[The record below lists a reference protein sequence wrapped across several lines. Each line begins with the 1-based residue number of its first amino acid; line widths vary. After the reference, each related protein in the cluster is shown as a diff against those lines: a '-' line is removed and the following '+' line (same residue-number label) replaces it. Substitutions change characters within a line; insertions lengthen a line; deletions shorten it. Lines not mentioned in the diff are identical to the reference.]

1 MNYCDNCASTVNL
14 FRSFTFTG
22 GINDNRHFC
31 GVCVETRRCSA
42 CDDFFDDEE
51 IITIQVKGKPA
62 PFCYTCK
69 QERDNECKNDLREY
83 RMYREEFE

>member
-1 MNYCDNCASTVNL
+1 MNNYC
-14 FRSFTFTG
+14 
-22 GINDNRHFC
+22 HFC
-31 GVCVETRRCSA
+31 TSETELTTIGDRSTHCKVCIETRCCSA

-83 RMYREEFE
+83 RMYREEFQ